1 MEKIRRLIREQIGY
15 NSIVYRT
22 GAKILNFIFV
32 VLKEGLTTWQT
43 LNKLQSGN
51 SEHTSPV
58 SASLRNLK
66 YPIRLRPNTADA
78 GTLINNVIREEYGKF
93 SPTKKP
99 AWLSDLN
106 SLSINHMK
114 VAVDAVGIR
123 GHGGAAVLSE
133 LVRWLPQV
141 RPDWN
146 WHVFLF
152 ERDLREF
159 DDPPVSESVTLEHVR
174 KGDSGIGRLYWVNHA
189 LKKRIAAI
197 KPSACLSL
205 ANIGPHKPCIP
216 HVEFV
221 HQSNAFFSTGLP
233 KGALFKRM
241 RLLFMRRQIL
251 RGAVASHSV
260 IVQTDAMREQMV
272 RYAPSLKK
280 RIHVIPSGYR
290 TKEARPD
297 IRSEKK
303 VIIDNASKPR
313 LIYVTHPSE
322 HKNHDELIRAMP
334 HILQHFPTAQL
345 LLTLEKDHMPNSRYA
360 MFIEKVSAAAQALN
374 VNSSL
379 VWLGILK
386 PDEVTYAL
394 ENSELMV
401 FPSLAESFGLGL
413 VEAMAAGC
421 PVAASDLTYAHDV
434 AGDAAVYFDPHNPRS
449 IATVVT
455 NILSDESLR
464 LAVRERGGNRKN
476 NYSYQVIADKI
487 CDILNSAAHSI

>member
-1 MEKIRRLIREQIGY
+1 LKI
-15 NSIVYRT
+15 
-22 GAKILNFIFV
+22 
-32 VLKEGLTTWQT
+32 
-43 LNKLQSGN
+43 
-51 SEHTSPV
+51 
-58 SASLRNLK
+58 
-66 YPIRLRPNTADA
+66 A
-78 GTLINNVIREEYGKF
+78 GD
-93 SPTKKP
+93 
-99 AWLSDLN
+99 SDLN
-106 SLSINHMK
+106 SPLINHTK
-114 VAVDAVGIR
+114 VAIDAVGIR

-133 LVRWLPQV
+133 LLRWLPQV

-159 DDPPVSESVTLEHVR
+159 DDPPVSESVTIEHVR

-205 ANIGPHKPCIP
+205 VNIGPNKPLTP
-216 HVEFV
+216 HVVFV
-221 HQSNAFFSTGLP
+221 HQPNAFFSTGLP

-241 RLLFMRRQIL
+241 RLLFMRHQIL
-251 RGAVASHSV
+251 KGAVASRAV
-260 IVQTDAMREQMV
+260 IVQTDAMREQMI
-272 RYAPSLKK
+272 RNAPSL
-280 RIHVIPSGYR
+280 REQIHVIPSGYR

-297 IRSEKK
+297 IRNEKK
-303 VIIDNASKPR
+303 VIIDNTSRPR

-322 HKNHDELIRAMP
+322 HKNHDALIRAMP
-334 HILQHFPTAQL
+334 QILQHFPTAQL
-345 LLTLEKDHMPNSRYA
+345 LLTLEKDDMPNSRYK
-360 MFIEKVSAAAQALN
+360 MFIEEISAAAQALN

-394 ENSELMV
+394 ENSDLMV

-434 AGDAAVYFDPHNPRS
+434 AGDAAVYFDPHNPQS

-455 NILSDESLR
+455 KILSDKSLR
-464 LAVRERGGNRKN
+464 LAVGEEGFNRKN

-487 CDILNSAAHSI
+487 CDILDSASRPI